1 MDKQVNNMALGP
13 KKKRIGWVI
22 TDQLVTMPFWPRIDT
37 SIGGVSLARLHWV
50 ALRVNNDP
58 SIPFYYEVFKPWRS
72 YDGLI
77 FLKAMG
83 DKALDLAKRYLSDG
97 KPVIFDAN
105 VNYYTSGGTE
115 YFSGMLP
122 TLEQREAAIAITRI
136 ASAVIADSNY
146 IANYCRDHNND
157 VTWMPDNVELDRV
170 PPVSPTNV
178 GQRIRLAWSGQ
189 AVKLFELLKIEESLR
204 SFKSYIDLVVVTN
217 ELTDMSRW
225 KPDYKQRVES
235 LLSDLGARL
244 VPYQGAERLFDTY
257 TQADAVISPR
267 FLDSSYNLGH
277 TEWKITLGMACG
289 CKALA
294 SPVPSYRDVW
304 DRSLGGEIVLCDT
317 QDDWDSAFESMLS
330 LGVDQDVRAS
340 SKRLVERHYSS
351 KVIADQHSIFL
362 RRIFPD

>member
-1 MDKQVNNMALGP
+1 MASGP

-22 TDQLVTMPFWPRIDT
+22 TDQLVTMPFWPRVDT
-37 SIGGVSLARLHWV
+37 GVGGVSLARLHWI

-58 SIPFYYEVFKPWRS
+58 FIPLYYEVFKPWRS

-83 DKALDLAKRYLSDG
+83 DKALNLAKRYLDDG

-105 VNYYTSGGTE
+105 VNYYTSHGTE

-122 TLEQREAAIAITRI
+122 TLEQREEAIAITRI

-146 IANYCRDHNND
+146 IANCCRDHNND
-157 VTWMPDNVELDRV
+157 VTWIPDNVELDRV
-170 PPVSPTNV
+170 PLVSPTNV
-178 GQRIRLAWSGQ
+178 GQRIRLAWSGE

-204 SFKSYIDLVVVTN
+204 YFKNYIDLVVVTN
-217 ELTDMSRW
+217 ELTAMSRW
-225 KPDYKQRVES
+225 KSHYKQRMES
-235 LLSDLGARL
+235 LLSDLGAKIVR
-244 VPYQGAERLFDTY
+244 YQGAEKLFETY
-257 TQADAVISPR
+257 TQADVVISPR

-289 CKALA
+289 CKALV
-294 SPVPSYRDVW
+294 SSLPSYHDVW
-304 DRSLGGEIVLCDT
+304 DRSSGGEIVLCDT
-317 QDDWDSAFESMLS
+317 QDDWDSAFETILS
-330 LGVDQDVRAS
+330 IGVSQDLRAC
-340 SKRLVERHYSS
+340 SKRLVEKHYSS

-362 RRIFPD
+362 QRIFPDS